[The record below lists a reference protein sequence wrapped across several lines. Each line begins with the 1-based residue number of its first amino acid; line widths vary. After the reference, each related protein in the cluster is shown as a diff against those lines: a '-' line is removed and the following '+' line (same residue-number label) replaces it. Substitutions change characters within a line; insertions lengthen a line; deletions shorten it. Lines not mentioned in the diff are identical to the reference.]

1 MSSSTLHK
9 NALSHASRGFDC
21 CGIERRCEQY
31 AEELAELV
39 NRTTHAAGRALAGVE
54 AARAVRTELVD
65 LRYRLLD
72 QYATTSSVH

>member
-1 MSSSTLHK
+1 M
-9 NALSHASRGFDC
+9 
-21 CGIERRCEQY
+21 
-31 AEELAELV
+31 